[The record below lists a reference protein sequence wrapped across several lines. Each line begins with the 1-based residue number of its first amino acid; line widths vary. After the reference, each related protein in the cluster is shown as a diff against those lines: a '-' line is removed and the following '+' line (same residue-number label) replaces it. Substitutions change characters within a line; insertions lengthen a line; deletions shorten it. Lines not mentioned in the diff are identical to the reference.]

1 MCLSR
6 SSLSWLGCCV
16 VHRLYLRTMKTRIA
30 SPVVLL
36 KLMHITLV
44 PGLQAQRIKVEP
56 EVTGYVG
63 HDVTLPCQLIPGP
76 NHSIITQVQW
86 ELKQLNREK
95 IIILVSNEQL
105 GVSTH
110 ETFLKD
116 RVNITGQSL
125 IIRSVE
131 MTDAGQYTCSIA
143 TFPAGSFEGTTNFVV
158 QEQMPSSSGVLS
170 AIVIAVLLLFVIMA
184 AIVYLIFIRRPGS
197 SVRHR
202 VSIDTSGTSVA
213 RPSVLVRQEDVVY
226 SDVKPKSSRNATPS
240 SSDRHTEATGA
251 DDVTYSEVVLLR
263 RQPE

>member
-44 PGLQAQRIKVEP
+44 PGLEAQRVKVEP

-76 NHSIITQVQW
+76 NHNIITQVQW
-86 ELKQLNREK
+86 ELKQLNGEK
-95 IIILVSNEQL
+95 RFILVSNELL
-105 GVSTH
+105 GVSTY

-116 RVNITGQSL
+116 RLNIMGQSL

-131 MTDAGQYTCSIA
+131 TRDAGLYTCSIA

-158 QEQMPSSSGVLS
+158 QDHQQMLMLPR
-170 AIVIAVLLLFVIMA
+170 VIAAGVFVL
-184 AIVYLIFIRRPGS
+184 IVVTMFATTYFIITRI
-197 SVRHR
+197 RHR
-202 VSIDTSGTSVA
+202 CEALVMQRVGTDTVSPAI
-213 RPSVLVRQEDVVY
+213 
-226 SDVKPKSSRNATPS
+226 SD
-240 SSDRHTEATGA
+240 
-251 DDVTYSEVVLLR
+251 
-263 RQPE
+263 